1 MRRSVALVSV
11 SRRQFCEGLAS
22 CLGLAAIAGCI
33 TSGQSSG
40 PDASGSC
47 GSQSIDCGPASTFM
61 SEMPVFFSSGIFFVV
76 RDASGLYAVSATCT
90 HEGGTINVVG
100 TDYVCPRHGATFD
113 FDGNVLGG
121 PAPLP
126 LPHLE
131 MCMLGNGNIG
141 VNPSVK
147 VPETQRLNA

>member
-1 MRRSVALVSV
+1 MRRSPALVSV

-22 CLGLAAIAGCI
+22 CLGLAAIAGCS
-33 TSGQSSG
+33 TGQPSGA
-40 PDASGSC
+40 DAPAGAC
-47 GSQSIDCGPASTFM
+47 GTQNVDVGPASAFA
-61 SEMPVFFSSGIFFVV
+61 SETPVFFSSGIFFVV

-100 TDYVCPRHGATFD
+100 SDYVCPRHGATFD
-113 FDGNVLGG
+113 FDGKVLGG
-121 PAPLP
+121 PATLP

-131 MCMLGNGNIG
+131 MCMLDNGNIG

-147 VPETQRLNA
+147 VPEAQRLNA

>member
-22 CLGLAAIAGCI
+22 CLGLAAVAGCI
-33 TSGQSSG
+33 TSGQSRA
-40 PDASGSC
+40 PDAGGC
-47 GSQSIDCGPASTFM
+47 GSQSIDCGPASTFI
-61 SEMPVFFSSGIFFVV
+61 SEMPVFFSNGIFFVV
-76 RDASGLYAVSATCT
+76 RDANGLYAVSATCT

-100 TDYVCPRHGATFD
+100 SDYVCPRHGATFD

-121 PAPLP
+121 PATLP

-131 MCMLGNGNIG
+131 MCMLENGNIG

-147 VPETQRLNA
+147 VPETQRLNV

>member
-22 CLGLAAIAGCI
+22 CLGLAAIAGCS
-33 TSGQSSG
+33 TSQSSG
-40 PDASGSC
+40 TDAGGTC
-47 GSQSIDCGPASTFM
+47 DSQSIDCGPASTFM
-61 SEMPVFFSSGIFFVV
+61 SEMPVFFSSGICFVV
-76 RDASGLYAVSATCT
+76 RDANGLYAVSATCT
-90 HEGGTINVVG
+90 HEGGTINLMG
-100 TDYVCPRHGATFD
+100 SDYVCPRHGATFD

-121 PAPLP
+121 PAMLA

-131 MCMLGNGNIG
+131 MCMLANGNIG

-147 VPETQRLNA
+147 VPATQRLSA